1 MPTGKVKWFNAD
13 KGFGF
18 LADDD
23 GADVFVH
30 RDALPAGTTE
40 LKPGQRV
47 EFGVVQGRKGNQAL
61 QVRVLDPVP
70 SVVRASRRPAEEM
83 APLVEDLIK
92 MLDHASNS
100 LRRGRYPEKAEAA
113 EDRGRSCATSP
124 TTSTRDRPSSSC
136 R

>member
-1 MPTGKVKWFNAD
+1 VPTGKVKWFNAD

-47 EFGVVQGRKGNQAL
+47 EFGIVAGKKGSQAL
-61 QVRVLDPVP
+61 QVRVLDPIP
-70 SVVRASRRPAEEM
+70 SVARATRRPAEEM

-92 MLDHASNS
+92 MLDTVSNS
-100 LRRGRYPEKAEAA
+100 LRRGRYPEKGEAQKIGA
-113 EDRGRSCATSP
+113 MLRVFADNLDA
-124 TTSTRDRPSSSC
+124 
-136 R
+136 

>member
-1 MPTGKVKWFNAD
+1 VPSGKVKWFNAD

-30 RDALPAGTTE
+30 RDALPAGVTE

-100 LRRGRYPEKAEAA
+100 LRRGRYPEKTEATKIA
-113 EDRGRSCATSP
+113 AVLRNFADNLDA
-124 TTSTRDRPSSSC
+124 
-136 R
+136 

>member
-23 GADVFVH
+23 GEDVFVH
-30 RDALPAGTTE
+30 RDALPDGVTE

-47 EFGVVQGRKGNQAL
+47 EFGIVQGRKGSQAL
-61 QVRVLDPVP
+61 SLRVLDPMP
-70 SVVRASRRPAEEM
+70 SVVRATRKPADEM

-92 MLDHASNS
+92 MLDTVSNS
-100 LRRGRYPEKAEAA
+100 LRRGRYPERAEA
-113 EDRGRSCATSP
+113 RKIATLL
-124 TTSTRDRPSSSC
+124 RAFADNLDV
-136 R
+136 